1 MTRIEFDF
9 YYCLGV
15 EIPRR
20 PRTQSGVVSDDQA
33 SRINPVIQACGGLF
47 SLGKVAVL
55 DPLVAQQVAAG
66 EVVDRP
72 ASVVKELSENA
83 LDAGAT
89 RIEVEIADGGR
100 ERMVVRDNGSG
111 MSEEDAK
118 LCVSSHATSKIRT
131 ASDIESVLTMGFRG
145 EALPSIASVS
155 AFSLTTSTGKGAG
168 TNVVAYGAGEVTA
181 SPASHPKGTTVFVD
195 RLFYNVPARRAFLKS
210 ARAERAAIVEVITN
224 LAIAHPGV
232 MFRLTEKGR
241 DVLSLPAAKDLL
253 ERLAQLYGVGK
264 ARAMRR
270 VEHESGAFKVTGYA
284 ALPSITE
291 GSRSSQTV
299 SVNGRWVR
307 AEGLAKGIDDAYRGT
322 VPAGRYPPVALSVE
336 VDPRQVD
343 VNVHPT
349 KQLVRFSDE
358 REARL
363 AASGAVSSAI
373 QGTTVDSITHE
384 EGQYAESETSSG
396 ASAPVAKEDYTAAGA
411 PTRAV
416 PMSHSRD
423 DHLGSEEP
431 LPVPPEEP
439 SSKDDDGSDSISP
452 DSLFSAPESP
462 KASDPS
468 KSAAPSEQREYIA
481 QAPTPP
487 SRSDSSDR
495 VERGDLPR
503 LRDLRVVGQIGSG
516 YILVDE
522 PMAAWI
528 VDQHVAHERALL
540 DRLTDPEDGQM
551 PTVQSLLIPEVV
563 QHPPRDA
570 AEAADSLEE
579 LSVYG
584 FDVEPFGK
592 DSFRINGVI
601 STLAERGDVAGGF
614 KEAVSA
620 MRGTAPGMS
629 REERILATIACHS
642 AVKLGD
648 KLSYEEMEALIRD
661 WLTSRYPAT
670 CPHGRSICY
679 RLEHKD
685 IARKLDRH

>member
-1 MTRIEFDF
+1 
-9 YYCLGV
+9 LS
-15 EIPRR
+15 
-20 PRTQSGVVSDDQA
+20 Q
-33 SRINPVIQACGGLF
+33 
-47 SLGKVAVL
+47 VAIL

-89 RIEVEIADGGR
+89 RVEVEISDGGR
-100 ERMVVRDNGSG
+100 ERMLVRDDGSG

-118 LCVSSHATSKIRT
+118 LSVLRHATSKIRT
-131 ASDIESVLTMGFRG
+131 ATDIESVMTLGFRG

-155 AFSLTTSTGKGAG
+155 AFSLTTSTGAGAG
-168 TNVVAYGAGEVTA
+168 TNVTTDGGGNVTV
-181 SPASHPKGTTVFVD
+181 SPASHSRGTTVLVD

-210 ARAERAAIVEVITN
+210 ARAERAAVVETLTN

-232 MFRLTEKGR
+232 MFRLTEKGKE
-241 DVLSLPAAKDLL
+241 VLSLPAAKDLI

-270 VEHESGAFKVTGYA
+270 VDHEEGAFKVTGYA
-284 ALPSITE
+284 ALPSVTE
-291 GSRSSQTV
+291 GSRSRQTV

-307 AEGLAKGIDDAYRGT
+307 AEGLTKGIDDAYRAT
-322 VPAGRYPPVALSVE
+322 VPAGRYPPVALLVE
-336 VDPRQVD
+336 VDPHQVD

-358 REARL
+358 KEVRQAISEALRN
-363 AASGAVSSAI
+363 AIGGAGDPAPD
-373 QGTTVDSITHE
+373 Q
-384 EGQYAESETSSG
+384 EGPNTRSETPSATLPPATESGFEAPLAEPERPPTEKHPANETPAPVPTARRSARNKEGGSTSSESLFG
-396 ASAPVAKEDYTAAGA
+396 TSEASRSHPPKAPDLSEQRKRIEEASAPLSRAGS
-411 PTRAV
+411 TT
-416 PMSHSRD
+416 
-423 DHLGSEEP
+423 G
-431 LPVPPEEP
+431 
-439 SSKDDDGSDSISP
+439 
-452 DSLFSAPESP
+452 
-462 KASDPS
+462 
-468 KSAAPSEQREYIA
+468 
-481 QAPTPP
+481 
-487 SRSDSSDR
+487 

-522 PMAAWI
+522 PLAAWM

-540 DRLTDPEDGQM
+540 DRLTDPDEAQM
-551 PTVQSLLIPEVV
+551 PTVQSLLVPEVV
-563 QHPPRDA
+563 ELPPQDA

-584 FDVEPFGK
+584 FEVEPFGK
-592 DSFRINGVI
+592 ASFRINAVI
-601 STLAERGDVAGGF
+601 STLADRDVAGAF
-614 KEAVSA
+614 REAVSA
-620 MRGTAPGMS
+620 MKGTAPGMS

-648 KLSYEEMEALIRD
+648 RLSQPEMEALIKA

-679 RLEHKD
+679 RLEHKE

>member
-1 MTRIEFDF
+1 MAKI
-9 YYCLGV
+9 
-15 EIPRR
+15 
-20 PRTQSGVVSDDQA
+20 
-33 SRINPVIQACGGLF
+33 
-47 SLGKVAVL
+47 AVL

-100 ERMVVRDNGSG
+100 ERMLVRDNGSG
-111 MSEEDAK
+111 MQEEDAK
-118 LCVSSHATSKIRT
+118 LSVLSHATSKIRT
-131 ASDIESVLTMGFRG
+131 ASDIESVMTMGFRG
-145 EALPSIASVS
+145 EALPSIASICS
-155 AFSLTTSTGKGAG
+155 FSLTTSTGQGAG
-168 TNVVAYGAGEVTA
+168 TKVVTDGGGEATV
-181 SPASHPKGTTVFVD
+181 SPASHPKGTTVLVD

-210 ARAERAAIVEVITN
+210 ARAERAATVEVMTN
-224 LAIAHPGV
+224 LAIAHPHV
-232 MFRLTEKGR
+232 MFRLTEKDR

-284 ALPSITE
+284 ALPSVTE

-307 AEGLAKGIDDAYRGT
+307 AEGLTKGIDDAYRGT

-349 KQLVRFSDE
+349 KQLVRFSEE

-373 QGTTVDSITHE
+373 QGTLVDDPARDE
-384 EGQYAESETSSG
+384 EGQYAESGTSSG
-396 ASAPVAKEDYTAAGA
+396 ASAPLTREGVTTAGA

-416 PMSHSRD
+416 PESHPTD
-423 DHLGSEEP
+423 DHPGSEEP
-431 LPVPPEEP
+431 LPLPPTEGP
-439 SSKDDDGSDSISP
+439 SSKDDDGSGSISSA
-452 DSLFSAPESP
+452 DSLFESSDSP
-462 KASDPS
+462 KVSDPPTLPS
-468 KSAAPSEQREYIA
+468 PSEQRGYTG
-481 QAPTPP
+481 QQPPTPT
-487 SRSDSSDR
+487 SRPEYSDR

-522 PMAAWI
+522 PLAAWI

-540 DRLTDPEDGQM
+540 DRLADPEDGQM
-551 PTVQSLLIPEVV
+551 PSVQSLLVPEVV
-563 QHPPRDA
+563 QLTPQDA
-570 AEAADSLEE
+570 ALAADSLEE

-584 FDVEPFGK
+584 FEVEPFGK
-592 DSFRINGVI
+592 DSFRIQGVI
-601 STLAERGDVAGGF
+601 STLAERGDVAGAFGD
-614 KEAVSA
+614 AVSA
-620 MRGTAPGMS
+620 MKGTAPGMS

-648 KLSYEEMEALIRD
+648 KLSYEEMKALIKD

-679 RLEHKD
+679 RIDHKD

>member
-1 MTRIEFDF
+1 
-9 YYCLGV
+9 V
-15 EIPRR
+15 
-20 PRTQSGVVSDDQA
+20 
-33 SRINPVIQACGGLF
+33 CGGLYF
-47 SLGKVAVL
+47 LSKVAVL

-118 LCVSSHATSKIRT
+118 MSVLSHATSKIRT
-131 ASDIESVLTMGFRG
+131 ASDIESVMTMGFRG

-155 AFSLTTSTGKGAG
+155 AFSLTTSTGEGAG
-168 TNVVAYGAGEVTA
+168 INVVAYGAGGVTA

-210 ARAERAAIVEVITN
+210 ARAERAAIVEVMTN
-224 LAIAHPGV
+224 LAIAHPEV

-264 ARAMRR
+264 ARAMRQ
-270 VEHESGAFKVTGYA
+270 VDHESGAFKVLGYA
-284 ALPSITE
+284 ALPSIIE
-291 GSRSSQTV
+291 GSRSSQTI

-307 AEGLAKGIDDAYRGT
+307 AEGLTKGIDDAYRGT
-322 VPAGRYPPVALSVE
+322 VPAGRYPPVALRVE

-363 AASGAVSSAI
+363 AMSGAVSNAI
-373 QGTTVDSITHE
+373 RGTGEPGPRAQDERNPEFGTSPGISSQPTGEGGATDAPSTAPERHPAE
-384 EGQYAESETSSG
+384 ERAPSGESSPIPPDEGLASNNGRDAVSPNRLFETSGNPHMSVPPK
-396 ASAPVAKEDYTAAGA
+396 APDFSEHHKSIEQPSAPLTQ
-411 PTRAV
+411 
-416 PMSHSRD
+416 
-423 DHLGSEEP
+423 
-431 LPVPPEEP
+431 
-439 SSKDDDGSDSISP
+439 P
-452 DSLFSAPESP
+452 DSSAG
-462 KASDPS
+462 
-468 KSAAPSEQREYIA
+468 
-481 QAPTPP
+481 
-487 SRSDSSDR
+487 

-503 LRDLRVVGQIGSG
+503 LRDLRVVGQIGFG

-522 PMAAWI
+522 PLAAWI
-528 VDQHVAHERALL
+528 VDQHVAHERAVL
-540 DRLTDPEDGQM
+540 DRLTDPEDEQM
-551 PTVQSLLIPEVV
+551 PSVQSLLVPEVV
-563 QHPPRDA
+563 QLPPQDA
-570 AEAADSLEE
+570 AEAAGSLEE

-614 KEAVSA
+614 REAVSA
-620 MRGTAPGMS
+620 MKGTAPGMS

-648 KLSYEEMEALIRD
+648 KLSYEEMEALIKE

>member
-1 MTRIEFDF
+1 M
-9 YYCLGV
+9 G
-15 EIPRR
+15 
-20 PRTQSGVVSDDQA
+20 Q
-33 SRINPVIQACGGLF
+33 
-47 SLGKVAVL
+47 VALL

-100 ERMVVRDNGSG
+100 ERMLVRDNGSG

-118 LCVSSHATSKIRT
+118 LSVLSHATSKIRT
-131 ASDIESVLTMGFRG
+131 ASDIESVMTLGFRG

-155 AFSLTTSTGKGAG
+155 AFSFTTSTGKGAG
-168 TNVVAYGAGEVTA
+168 TNVVAYGGGEVTA
-181 SPASHPKGTTVFVD
+181 SPSSHPKGTTVWID

-210 ARAERAAIVEVITN
+210 ARAERAAIVEVMTN
-224 LAIAHPGV
+224 LAVAHPRV
-232 MFRLTEKGR
+232 TFRLVEKGR
-241 DVLSLPAAKDLL
+241 ELLSLPAAKDLL

-270 VEHESGAFKVTGYA
+270 VDYESGAFKVLGYA

-291 GSRSSQTV
+291 ASRSRQTL

-307 AEGLAKGIDDAYRGT
+307 AESLTKDIDDAYRAT
-322 VPAGRYPPVALSVE
+322 VAAGRYPPVALCVE

-358 REARL
+358 KEVRL
-363 AASGAVSSAI
+363 AISEAVRNAI
-373 QGTTVDSITHE
+373 QGSGDDSV
-384 EGQYAESETSSG
+384 AEKYERNTEAATSSAAPSLYPVTEG
-396 ASAPVAKEDYTAAGA
+396 VVDAPVAAPERTPLEDHSMSETTSPMPSAGRS
-411 PTRAV
+411 TTN
-416 PMSHSRD
+416 
-423 DHLGSEEP
+423 SE
-431 LPVPPEEP
+431 
-439 SSKDDDGSDSISP
+439 GGSISP
-452 DSLFSAPESP
+452 DGLFEA
-462 KASDPS
+462 S
-468 KSAAPSEQREYIA
+468 KSLSSDSSKAPDLSEQRKRIE
-481 QAPTPP
+481 QAPAPL
-487 SRSDSSDR
+487 SRSDSPAK

-503 LRDLRVVGQIGSG
+503 LRDLRVVGQIASG
-516 YILVDE
+516 YILLDE
-522 PMAAWI
+522 PLAAWV

-540 DRLTDPEDGQM
+540 DRLTDPEEGQM
-551 PTVQSLLIPEVV
+551 PTMQSLLIPEVV
-563 QHPPRDA
+563 ELSPQDA

-601 STLAERGDVAGGF
+601 STLAERGDVGGAF
-614 KEAVSA
+614 REAVSA

-648 KLSYEEMEALIRD
+648 RLSQEEMEALIKE
-661 WLTSRYPAT
+661 WLSSRYPAT

-679 RLEHKD
+679 RMEHKD

>member
-1 MTRIEFDF
+1 M
-9 YYCLGV
+9 
-15 EIPRR
+15 
-20 PRTQSGVVSDDQA
+20 S
-33 SRINPVIQACGGLF
+33 N
-47 SLGKVAVL
+47 VAVL

-100 ERMVVRDNGSG
+100 ERMLVRDNGSG
-111 MSEEDAK
+111 MSEEDAN
-118 LCVSSHATSKIRT
+118 LSVLRHATSKIRT
-131 ASDIESVLTMGFRG
+131 ASDLESVMTMGFRG

-155 AFSLTTSTGKGAG
+155 AFSLTTSTGQGAG
-168 TNVVAYGAGEVTA
+168 TKVVTDGGGEVTA
-181 SPASHPKGTTVFVD
+181 SPASHPKGTTVLVD

-210 ARAERAAIVEVITN
+210 ARAERAAIVEVMTN
-224 LAIAHPGV
+224 LAIAHPQV

-241 DVLSLPAAKDLL
+241 EVLSLPLAKDLL
-253 ERLAQLYGVGK
+253 ERLAQLHGVGK

-270 VEHESGAFKVTGYA
+270 VDHESGAFKVSGYA
-284 ALPSITE
+284 ALPSVTE
-291 GSRSSQTV
+291 GSRSSQTI

-307 AEGLAKGIDDAYRGT
+307 AEGLTKGIDDAYRGT
-322 VPAGRYPPVALSVE
+322 VPAGRYPPVVLSVE

-358 REARL
+358 REARV
-363 AASGAVSSAI
+363 AMSGAVSTAI
-373 QGTTVDSITHE
+373 QGTLGGSAPEDEDGRRPEPEIVSGISLPPATE
-384 EGQYAESETSSG
+384 EG
-396 ASAPVAKEDYTAAGA
+396 AADT
-411 PTRAV
+411 PTVAV
-416 PMSHSRD
+416 PESHSTEGRPA
-423 DHLGSEEP
+423 SEEP
-431 LPVPPEEP
+431 LPVPPPEVAASNEKGGLV
-439 SSKDDDGSDSISP
+439 SS
-452 DSLFSAPESP
+452 DSLFSASESPRAFDSP
-462 KASDPS
+462 KAPV
-468 KSAAPSEQREYIA
+468 PSEQHKSIEQTPA
-481 QAPTPP
+481 PP
-487 SRSDSSDR
+487 SRPDSSSR

-503 LRDLRVVGQIGSG
+503 LRDLRVVGQIGFG

-522 PMAAWI
+522 AMAAWI

-551 PTVQSLLIPEVV
+551 PSVQSLLVPEVV
-563 QHPPRDA
+563 QLPPRDA

-584 FDVEPFGK
+584 FEVEPFGK
-592 DSFRINGVI
+592 DSFRIQGVI
-601 STLAERGDVAGGF
+601 STLAQRGDVAGAF
-614 KEAVSA
+614 KEAVST
-620 MRGTAPGMS
+620 MKGTAPGMS

-648 KLSYEEMEALIRD
+648 TLSYEEMKALIKE
-661 WLTSRYPAT
+661 WLSSRYPAT

-679 RLEHKD
+679 RLDHKD

>member
-1 MTRIEFDF
+1 LSQI
-9 YYCLGV
+9 
-15 EIPRR
+15 
-20 PRTQSGVVSDDQA
+20 
-33 SRINPVIQACGGLF
+33 
-47 SLGKVAVL
+47 AVL

-89 RIEVEIADGGR
+89 RLEVEITDGGR
-100 ERMVVRDNGSG
+100 ERMLVRDNGSG

-118 LCVSSHATSKIRT
+118 LSVLSHATSKIRT
-131 ASDIESVLTMGFRG
+131 ASDIESVMTLGFRG
-145 EALPSIASVS
+145 EALSSIASVC
-155 AFSLTTSTGKGAG
+155 AFSLTTSTGQGLG
-168 TNVVAYGAGEVTA
+168 TKVVADGGGEATA
-181 SPASHPKGTTVFVD
+181 SSASHPKGTTVLVD

-210 ARAERAAIVEVITN
+210 ARAERAAIVEVMTN
-224 LAIAHPGV
+224 LAIAHPQV

-241 DVLSLPAAKDLL
+241 DLLCLPAAKDLL
-253 ERLAQLYGVGK
+253 ERLAQLHGVGK
-264 ARAMRR
+264 ARAMRP
-270 VEHESGAFKVTGYA
+270 VEHESGAFKVSGYA
-284 ALPSITE
+284 ALPSVTE
-291 GSRSSQTV
+291 GSRSDQTV

-307 AEGLAKGIDDAYRGT
+307 AEGLTKGIDDAYRGT
-322 VPAGRYPPVALSVE
+322 VPAGRYPPVALSVK

-363 AASGAVSSAI
+363 AMSEAVSSAI
-373 QGTTVDSITHE
+373 RGPTYDQVPTDEDGRNTE
-384 EGQYAESETSSG
+384 PETSPGTSLPPATGDG
-396 ASAPVAKEDYTAAGA
+396 AGGA
-411 PTRAV
+411 PMVVSESYPTKNRLA
-416 PMSHSRD
+416 
-423 DHLGSEEP
+423 SEEP
-431 LPVPPEEP
+431 LPVPPPEVAA
-439 SSKDDDGSDSISP
+439 SSDKGGLVTPDRLFGS
-452 DSLFSAPESP
+452 SANPRRL
-462 KASDPS
+462 DPS
-468 KSAAPSEQREYIA
+468 TPKTADPSEQQERFIE
-481 QAPTPP
+481 QASASPL
-487 SRSDSSDR
+487 SRAAGSPAV

-503 LRDLRVVGQIGSG
+503 LRDLRVVGQIASG

-551 PTVQSLLIPEVV
+551 PTIQSLLVPEVV
-563 QHPPRDA
+563 QLPPQES

-584 FDVEPFGK
+584 FEVEPFGK
-592 DSFRINGVI
+592 DSFRIQGVI
-601 STLAERGDVAGGF
+601 STLAERGDVGGAF
-614 KEAVSA
+614 REAVSA
-620 MRGTAPGMS
+620 MKGTAPGMS

-648 KLSYEEMEALIRD
+648 KLSYEEMKALIKD

-679 RLEHKD
+679 RMDHKD